1 MDAGAGLRCAGLIAA
16 NLARIVA
23 AALAEDLGGGDVTT
37 LATVP
42 KAARAIARARCK
54 SSLVVAGGEVFARVF
69 YEVDPG
75 LRVERKLA
83 DGDRAEAGSVL
94 WEVEGSARSILMAE
108 RTALNFAQRLSGIA
122 TLTRRFV
129 DAVPQGSSLRIA
141 DTRKTTP
148 GLRALERQAVRSGG
162 GHNHRNDLSSAVLIK
177 DNHIA
182 AAGGISA
189 AITRAR
195 QSAPHTSRIEVEVES
210 LAALEEALNA
220 GADIVMLDNFAA
232 QDIAEAVR
240 LARGRALVEVSGG
253 VTLERIPE
261 LARAGVDVVS
271 VGALTHSAPA
281 ADISL
286 DLEAL

>member
-1 MDAGAGLRCAGLIAA
+1 VIAA

-23 AALAEDLGGGDVTT
+23 AALAEDLSGGDITT
-37 LATVP
+37 EATVP
-42 KAARAIARARCK
+42 KTARAIARARAK
-54 SSLVVAGGEVFARVF
+54 SPLVVAGGAVFARVF

-75 LRVERKLA
+75 LRVELMVH
-83 DGDRAEAGSVL
+83 DGQRAEPATVL

-108 RTALNFAQRLSGIA
+108 RTALNFAQRLCGIA

-129 DAVPQGSSLRIA
+129 DAVPAGSALRVV

-148 GLRALERQAVRSGG
+148 GLRALERYAVRCGG
-162 GHNHRNDLSSAVLIK
+162 GHNHRNDLGSAVLIK

-182 AAGGISA
+182 AAGGIASA
-189 AITRAR
+189 IAGAR
-195 QSAPHTSRIEVEVES
+195 QHAAHTSRIEVEVES
-210 LAALEEALNA
+210 LSALEEALKA

-232 QDIAEAVR
+232 QDIELAVK
-240 LARGRALVEVSGG
+240 LCSGRALVEVSGG
-253 VTLERIPE
+253 VTLERIAE

-271 VGALTHSAPA
+271 SGALTHSAPA

>member
-1 MDAGAGLRCAGLIAA
+1 VIAA

-23 AALAEDLGGGDVTT
+23 AALAEDLGGGDITT
-37 LATVP
+37 EATVP
-42 KAARAIARARCK
+42 STTRAIARARAK
-54 SSLVVAGGEVFARVF
+54 SPLVVAGGAVFARVF

-75 LRVERKLA
+75 LRVELRLQ
-83 DGDRAEAGSVL
+83 DGARAEPGTLL

-122 TLTRRFV
+122 TLTREFV
-129 DAVPQGSSLRIA
+129 DAVPAGSALRVV

-148 GLRALERQAVRSGG
+148 GLRALERHAVRCGG
-162 GHNHRNDLSSAVLIK
+162 GNNHRNDLGSALLIK

-182 AAGGISA
+182 AAGGIA
-189 AITRAR
+189 TAIARAK

-210 LAALEEALNA
+210 LSALEEALKA
-220 GADIVMLDNFAA
+220 GAEVVMLDNFA
-232 QDIAEAVR
+232 QAEIDQAVR

-253 VTLERIPE
+253 ITLERIAE
-261 LARAGVDVVS
+261 LSRAGVDVVS
-271 VGALTHSAPA
+271 IGALTHSAPA
-281 ADISL
+281 ADICL

>member
-1 MDAGAGLRCAGLIAA
+1 MIAA

-23 AALAEDLGGGDVTT
+23 AALAEDLSGGDITT
-37 LATVP
+37 EATVP
-42 KAARAIARARCK
+42 STARAIARARAK
-54 SSLVVAGGEVFARVF
+54 SPLVVAGGAVFARVF

-75 LRVERKLA
+75 LRVELMLHDGTRA
-83 DGDRAEAGSVL
+83 DPGAVL

-108 RTALNFAQRLSGIA
+108 RTALNFAQRLCGIA

-129 DAVPQGSSLRIA
+129 DAVPAGSALRVV

-148 GLRALERQAVRSGG
+148 GLRELERYAVRCGG
-162 GHNHRNDLSSAVLIK
+162 GHNHRNDLGSAVLIK

-182 AAGGISA
+182 AAGGIASA
-189 AITRAR
+189 IARAR
-195 QSAPHTSRIEVEVES
+195 QHAAHTSRIEVEVES
-210 LAALEEALNA
+210 LPLLEEALKA
-220 GADIVMLDNFAA
+220 GADIVMLDNFAE
-232 QDIAEAVR
+232 QDIEQAVK
-240 LARGRALVEVSGG
+240 LCSGRALVEVSGG
-253 VTLERIPE
+253 VTLERIAE

-271 VGALTHSAPA
+271 SGALTHSAPA